1 MGENSEKYFKKVYLI
16 FGIFFVLLCLAEFLH
31 LAVYTGS
38 LMTIKLFLSYTL
50 LLALACTGFIFF
62 VKRGVQLVFTE
73 LGRLMDVAESGQAVP
88 VETAETELSKFGE
101 RLLHYMSIQN
111 HHAKKYENQKAQAE
125 ALISDISH
133 QTKTPIANI
142 MIWGQLLE
150 TMDLSEKAREYV
162 SKITGQTERLKWMI
176 ETMVNMSRLET
187 GLIQCHPEP
196 NKVIDLVVQS
206 LNQVYEKAEKKEIDL
221 SIDCDHQI
229 KALFDLKWTAEAV
242 TNILDNSIKYT
253 DFKGRVSVHVTP
265 YELYT
270 RIDIK
275 DNGIGIDPSEWND
288 IFKRFYRS
296 PQVKNEEG
304 VGIGLYL
311 CRKIITLQSGYIKME
326 SVCQEG
332 TTFSVFLPNV
342 R

>member
-1 MGENSEKYFKKVYLI
+1 MGENSENYFKKVYLI
-16 FGIFFVLLCLAEFLH
+16 FGFFFILLCMAEFIH
-31 LAVYTGS
+31 IVIYTSS
-38 LMTIKLFLSYTL
+38 LITIKLFLAYTL

-62 VKRGVQLVFTE
+62 IKRGIQRVFTE
-73 LGRLMDVAESGQAVP
+73 LSGLMDIAESGQVIP
-88 VETAETELSKFGE
+88 VEAEETELSKLGD
-101 RLLHYMSIQN
+101 RLLHYMNIQN
-111 HHAKKYENQKAQAE
+111 EQTKKQKNQKAQAE

-150 TMDLSEKAREYV
+150 TMDLSGKALEYV

-196 NKVIDLVVQS
+196 NKVIDLIVQS

-229 KALFDLKWTAEAV
+229 KALFDLKWTSEAV

-253 DFKGRVSVHVTP
+253 DFKGRVSVRATP

-275 DNGIGIDPSEWND
+275 DNGIGVDPAEWND

-326 SVCQEG
+326 SICKEG